1 LTTESTVPNE
11 ATLRSLC
18 ADLLNDWHATLAS
31 AAGSLS
37 LGRDDQEVDPVR
49 FSTAF
54 AFVAHAHSLVGTAC
68 RLLHER
74 DYAAAVPLL
83 RVAYESAVTA
93 VWAAD
98 SPEAAK
104 ALELEML
111 RGVKNLRTGLLETGL
126 FDDVLAKFPEPTER
140 LTKEDVAKE
149 AQAQSRR
156 FNEMCDAL
164 EPEPVWLYQQFR
176 LLSSYAHPSGSVISM
191 FAPSGDDCL
200 LATPAAADEHAYLA
214 WWFSAAMILLH
225 AGQALDR
232 LDQGAKRAGTLAAA
246 GELLGWETP
255 LRLKSSVREALDG

>member
-1 LTTESTVPNE
+1 MPDE
-11 ATLRSLC
+11 ATLRELC

-31 AAGSLS
+31 ADGSLG
-37 LGRDDQEVDPVR
+37 LGREDQHVDPVR
-49 FSTAF
+49 FATAF
-54 AFVAHAHSLVGTAC
+54 SFVGHAHHLVGTAC

-98 SPEAAK
+98 SPEAAN

-126 FDDVLAKFPEPTER
+126 FEDVLAPFPEPTER
-140 LTKEDVAKE
+140 LTKEDVTRE

-156 FNEMCDAL
+156 FNEMCNAL
-164 EPEPVWLYQQFR
+164 EPESVWLYQQFR
-176 LLSSYAHPSGSVISM
+176 LLSSYAHPSGSVINM
-191 FAPSGDDCL
+191 FAPGGGALL
-200 LATPAAADEHAYLA
+200 LATPAAADEQTYLY

-232 LDQGAKRAGTLAAA
+232 LDRDNKRAGALAAA
-246 GELLGWETP
+246 GKLLGWETP
-255 LRLKSSVREALDG
+255 LRLKSSAREALDG